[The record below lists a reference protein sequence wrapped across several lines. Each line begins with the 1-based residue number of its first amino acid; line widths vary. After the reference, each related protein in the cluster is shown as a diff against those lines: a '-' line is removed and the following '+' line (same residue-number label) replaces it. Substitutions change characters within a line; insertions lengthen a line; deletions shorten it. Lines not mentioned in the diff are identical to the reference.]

1 MQQSMT
7 GVKDQLKIK
16 VSIIPSESES
26 HYNFLG
32 SSVCSHFFEKRRK
45 IGSFSGNIHLKISAF
60 YDSRSHFV
68 QVGSILNARMPDFL
82 KVYGLH
88 ILFLL
93 LQYLH
98 IDSK

>member
-1 MQQSMT
+1 MQQQSMT

-60 YDSRSHFV
+60 YDSRSHCGWHYNDL
-68 QVGSILNARMPDFL
+68 GSREAAGTFFENGL
-82 KVYGLH
+82 KMG
-88 ILFLL
+88 
-93 LQYLH
+93 
-98 IDSK
+98 